1 MFRGAISCH
10 SPWSTQDHRIAPAP
24 ASPPPSPP
32 RPLRPPPSTQ
42 LPQPQSGPVAAPPS
56 RAGISSPVNKT
67 GMDKSPFNSPSPQ
80 DSLRLCSFT
89 QYHWPVIAWGR
100 AHTQA
105 RSIIRSPH
113 PSSALHFPT
122 TSILQQMASTYFPH
136 RAIRYPPHLN
146 PQDPLKDLMS
156 LACDPASRIR
166 TSQRWGLR
174 GTEPWAG
181 LRHSGCF

>member
-1 MFRGAISCH
+1 MFRGANSCH
-10 SPWSTQDHRIAPAP
+10 SHWSTQDHRIAPAP
-24 ASPPPSPP
+24 ASPPTLSPPHPP
-32 RPLRPPPSTQ
+32 RPPLPPSS
-42 LPQPQSGPVAAPPS
+42 PSPAAPPS

-89 QYHWPVIAWGR
+89 QHHRARVWGR

-105 RSIIRSPH
+105 PH

-146 PQDPLKDLMS
+146 PQDPLKDLVS